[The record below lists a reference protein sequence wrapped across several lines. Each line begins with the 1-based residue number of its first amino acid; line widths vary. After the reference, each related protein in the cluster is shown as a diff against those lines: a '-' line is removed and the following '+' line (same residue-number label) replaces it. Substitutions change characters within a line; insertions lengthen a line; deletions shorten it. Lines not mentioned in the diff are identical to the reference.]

1 MFKGQSGKSFV
12 NTHKDERK
20 MLMRKYAVMA
30 ALLAVA
36 MLLCPL
42 AAVGTAD
49 ENVDGVPEDIR
60 PVLSHA
66 VKDSA
71 EYITVMSSATGST
84 TELEMREYLIGCVA
98 AEMPP
103 DYHEEALKAQ
113 AVVSYTY
120 AKRIT
125 DNSSDFIS
133 DSPQMHQ
140 GYASKQERLENWG
153 EDFEDNEKKIAS
165 AVDAV
170 MGRIV
175 TYDGEAALTVYH
187 SISAGQTQSAQSL
200 WGEDYPYL
208 QSVPGEGDKLS
219 PDFISTVIFTPAEF
233 SQKLGVSAEN
243 GEDLVE
249 DVKTENGYVTSAVIG
264 GKTFTGAQIRE
275 ALELKS
281 NSFEIEC
288 TNEKVTVTCKG
299 HGHGVG
305 MSQYGADYMARQGS
319 TWQEILLHYYPST
332 VIV

>member
-1 MFKGQSGKSFV
+1 
-12 NTHKDERK
+12 
-20 MLMRKYAVMA
+20 MRKYAIMA
-30 ALLAVA
+30 ALLATA

-42 AAVGTAD
+42 AAVGKA
-49 ENVDGVPEDIR
+49 EEKVDGGVNEIR
-60 PVLSHA
+60 PVLSHT

-71 EYITVMSSATGST
+71 EYITVMSSATGKT

-125 DNSSDFIS
+125 DNSKDFIS
-133 DSPQMHQ
+133 DSPMMHQ
-140 GYASKQERLENWG
+140 GYASRQERLDKWG
-153 EDFEDNEKKIAS
+153 EDFEKNEQRIAS
-165 AVDAV
+165 AVEAV
-170 MGRIV
+170 MGQLV

-187 SISAGQTQSAQSL
+187 SISAGQTQSAESL
-200 WGEDYPYL
+200 WGENYPYL

-219 PDFISTVIFTPAEF
+219 PDFISTVIFTPEEF

-243 GEDLVE
+243 SEDLVE
-249 DVKTENGYVTSAVIG
+249 DIKIENGYVTSAVIA
-264 GKTFTGAQIRE
+264 GKTFTGAQVRE

-288 TNEKVTVTCKG
+288 ANEKVTVTCKG

-319 TWQEILLHYYPST
+319 TWQEILLHYYQGTEISNA
-332 VIV
+332 